1 MKGLVKK
8 YKQKKRG
15 VDYKLRDQLIM
26 DYAPLIRFVA
36 QRISARLPSNIE
48 TDDLISAG
56 VIGLMDAIEKYDPSR
71 DNKFKTYAEF
81 RIRGSILD
89 ELRSQDWVPRSVR
102 DKAKK
107 IEKTY
112 AALEQMYGRAVTSS
126 EISSQLG
133 MELSDYYDMI
143 AKVKTVSLFSVDE
156 ITTSTQLDKRSL
168 LESLEPASSKNP
180 FSHLNGKNIRNLLIS
195 TIEALPEKQKLVLS
209 LYYYEELNLKE
220 IGKILDVT
228 ESRVSQLHTQAI
240 EKLRSKI
247 KEEISD

>member
-15 VDYKLRDQLIM
+15 VDGKLRDQLIM

-81 RIRGSILD
+81 RIRGAILD

-112 AALEQMYGRAVTSS
+112 AALEQRLGRAVTDS
-126 EISSQLG
+126 EISDQMGMDLG
-133 MELSDYYDMI
+133 EYYEMI
-143 AKVKTVSLFSVDE
+143 AKVKAVSLLSVDE
-156 ITTSTQLDKRSL
+156 LTASNQHDKRSL
-168 LESLEPASSKNP
+168 LESLENASAKNP
-180 FSHLNGKNIRNLLIS
+180 FSHLNSKNIRNLLMS
-195 TIEALPEKQKLVLS
+195 TIEDLPEKQKLVL
-209 LYYYEELNLKE
+209 YGLN
-220 IGKILDVT
+220 
-228 ESRVSQLHTQAI
+228 
-240 EKLRSKI
+240 
-247 KEEISD
+247 